1 MHKQSILVKKL
12 IEFNMCYIVQYQEN
26 GTGWNSTLSDFD
38 SILVML
44 IDTVEDE
51 SIMRE
56 DDN

>member
-1 MHKQSILVKKL
+1 M
-12 IEFNMCYIVQYQEN
+12 VQD
-26 GTGWNSTLSDFD
+26 GTRALSDFD

-44 IDTVEDE
+44 IDTEEEDE

>member
-1 MHKQSILVKKL
+1 M
-12 IEFNMCYIVQYQEN
+12 VQD
-26 GTGWNSTLSDFD
+26 GTRALSDFD

-44 IDTVEDE
+44 IDTEEDE